1 MATVTADAQQRI
13 DAYLIQLR
21 RRLRGINEQDIQEIV
36 QELRSHI
43 LEKTEPDENTLDKV
57 NETLD
62 SLGSPEQLAGEYLTD
77 NLFAQAEVSRSP
89 MRILAVLFRWASL
102 SIAGFLVFLSSI
114 VGYFLGVAFVLC
126 ALLKPIHPQSAG
138 LWICP
143 DGAEGTTIFLRLGF
157 GTPPSDSREI
167 LGWWIVPIGLV
178 VGYGLVMLTTRFALW
193 LVRRHRNL
201 RMLPGGYGEQKV

>member
-1 MATVTADAQQRI
+1 MAAVSADAQKRI
-13 DAYLIQLR
+13 DAYLTQLR

-43 LEKTEPDENTLDKV
+43 LDKTETEGNRLDKV
-57 NETLD
+57 TETLD

-77 NLFAQAEVSRSP
+77 NLLARAEVSRSP

-114 VGYFLGVAFVLC
+114 VGYFLGAAVVLC
-126 ALLKPIHPQSAG
+126 ALLKPIHPQTAG
-138 LWICP
+138 LWVYP
-143 DGAEGTTIFLRLGF
+143 AGGEGTTISLRLGF
-157 GTPPSDSREI
+157 GSPPLDGRDV

-178 VGYGLVMLTTRFALW
+178 VGSGLVMLTTRFALW
-193 LVRRHRNL
+193 CVGRYRRS
-201 RMLPGGYGEQKV
+201 RMSRR